1 MQPPEEVLAMGRTFM
16 QRRLRQLV
24 REELART
31 DVKAIVR
38 EVVGEYFR
46 VRLDQRDWHEVPGRP
61 ALKERR

>member
-16 QRRLRQLV
+16 QRRLQQLV

-38 EVVGEYFR
+38 EVVGEFFR
-46 VRLDQRDWHEVPGRP
+46 ARLDQRDWHEVPGRP
-61 ALKERR
+61 ALKGRR